1 MKVPMGHPV
10 QRTKELVLQLQRGRA
25 LKSMHKSTVEKM
37 AKSQKDTEYKVDP
50 CVGHRTLIMKPD
62 GEMRGKLLKTSL

>member
-1 MKVPMGHPV
+1 MKVPTGHPV
-10 QRTKELVLQLQRGRA
+10 QHTKELVLQL
-25 LKSMHKSTVEKM
+25 KSMDKSTVEKM